1 MEARTLDARHCTH
14 RIKCK
19 WKSYIGWQING
30 SQEEVGVTNI
40 LLATDGKE
48 HSAKAVRYAFD
59 QAKDHKATL
68 FVVFVVS
75 PKADE
80 DKERVIRQGLDEL
93 DRLKEMASKEGVEI
107 KTMLEAGSPYD
118 TILKVSER
126 VSANEIVVG
135 TSGKTVIDR
144 VLIGSVS
151 EYIVRNAKCTVIVVR

>member
-1 MEARTLDARHCTH
+1 M
-14 RIKCK
+14 
-19 WKSYIGWQING
+19 
-30 SQEEVGVTNI
+30 GVTNI

-80 DKERVIRQGLDEL
+80 DKERTIRLGLDEL
-93 DRLKEMASKEGVEI
+93 DRLKDMASKEGIEV

-118 TILKVSER
+118 TILKVSDR
-126 VSANEIVVG
+126 VNANEIVVG

-151 EYIVRNAKCTVIVVR
+151 EYIVRNARCTVIVVR